1 MNTDERPLLVF
12 AHANGFPAG
21 SYRRF
26 LEPLGRDYRI
36 AAPEKLAHHADYPPA
51 PNWSAL
57 ADELLDF
64 IAGETADPVVGVGHS
79 MGGVFTFLAAL
90 RQPRRFR
97 AFVMLD
103 PPAPFGPSAW
113 MMALAKRFG
122 FIDRVT
128 PAGRT
133 AGRRAHWA
141 DREQALAYF
150 RSKGLFKRFDPRC
163 LEDYVDAGTEPA
175 EDGLRLVY
183 QPDREVA
190 IYRNVPHD
198 LMAQPAPVRTPGA
211 VVVGSDSGVTRPG
224 DVRRMA
230 RRHHLLI
237 SEMEGGHMF
246 PLEHPEA
253 AADHV
258 GRIIEQLL
266 DREEVDGKGRRRT
279 A

>member
-1 MNTDERPLLVF
+1 MTENEHPILVF

-26 LEPLGRDYRI
+26 LDPLSRDYRI

-64 IAGETADPVVGVGHS
+64 IAARTPEPVIGVGHS

-113 MMALAKRFG
+113 FVAMAKRLG
-122 FIDRVT
+122 FVDRLT

-133 AGRRAHWA
+133 AGRRAHWP

-150 RSKGLFKRFDPRC
+150 RSRDLFRNFDPRC
-163 LEDYVDAGTEPA
+163 LEDYVEAGTERTA
-175 EDGLRLVY
+175 EGLQLVY
-183 QPDREVA
+183 DPDREVA

-198 LMAQPAPVRTPGA
+198 LMTQPAPVRVPGA
-211 VVVGSDSGVTRPG
+211 IVVGSASNVTRRS
-224 DVRRMA
+224 DARRMA
-230 RRHHLLI
+230 RRHDLLV
-237 SEMEGGHMF
+237 SEVDGGHMF
-246 PLEHPEA
+246 PLEHPGA
-253 AADHV
+253 AAAHV
-258 GRIIEQLL
+258 GRVIVQLL
-266 DREEVDGKGRRRT
+266 DRDEVERRRSRGK